1 MAFSEQEKQ
10 IIQYGVQ
17 NGKSRKEVED
27 ALVAFRSGVKPVL
40 KEPEK
45 PVDDRT
51 LLDKAKETARGLG
64 KGFVESTISTARGL
78 QQLGQGTIAA
88 IDPTRTLKDVQSETG
103 FKSLQGED
111 ARQIDELLGAKSPEE
126 RTGKLAAFGAEI
138 LIGGGAGL
146 LKRGL
151 GAIGR
156 GATNIAE
163 KAIGG
168 VTSAAE
174 SIANT
179 KIAKGVMQTASDIAE
194 RVPRFAEKVRGGIED
209 AAIRAEK
216 IKASTPAAQE
226 AIKTGVDERIINTVQ
241 QADSPTIRAYKEM
254 VDIADSNTGAKGGTL
269 KIKERPEIVAG
280 RAAEDQYKIIEKER
294 KTIGSQIGEAVNKL
308 SKDVKVPMRTRFAEL
323 DSVLEQQGIRPTYD
337 TRGISL
343 DFSGTKYTPAERKR
357 IQELYELATEGGDTL
372 TPRQIYDKDQLFSK
386 LQRES
391 RMEGVGD
398 IIVDTQNGNQSLFRV
413 FRDIYSNAL
422 DEVSPDDIRALNK
435 QYRAFVTL
443 QDDIENSIIKS
454 GKYETTKNI
463 DGAQFAQTNLR
474 RLLSD
479 AQSAADYRE
488 IVAEMDRVSRAL
500 GYQGANPEDLIT
512 FATELRRLYPE
523 VVPPTGF
530 SGGIRTGISDIAGEV
545 LKLGAPDTA
554 DKQKALKALIDSLLK

>member
-1 MAFSEQEKQ
+1 
-10 IIQYGVQ
+10 
-17 NGKSRKEVED
+17 
-27 ALVAFRSGVKPVL
+27 
-40 KEPEK
+40 
-45 PVDDRT
+45 
-51 LLDKAKETARGLG
+51 
-64 KGFVESTISTARGL
+64 
-78 QQLGQGTIAA
+78 
-88 IDPTRTLKDVQSETG
+88 
-103 FKSLQGED
+103 
-111 ARQIDELLGAKSPEE
+111 
-126 RTGKLAAFGAEI
+126 
-138 LIGGGAGL
+138 
-146 LKRGL
+146 
-151 GAIGR
+151 
-156 GATNIAE
+156 
-163 KAIGG
+163 
-168 VTSAAE
+168 
-174 SIANT
+174 
-179 KIAKGVMQTASDIAE
+179 
-194 RVPRFAEKVRGGIED
+194 
-209 AAIRAEK
+209 
-216 IKASTPAAQE
+216 
-226 AIKTGVDERIINTVQ
+226 
-241 QADSPTIRAYKEM
+241 M